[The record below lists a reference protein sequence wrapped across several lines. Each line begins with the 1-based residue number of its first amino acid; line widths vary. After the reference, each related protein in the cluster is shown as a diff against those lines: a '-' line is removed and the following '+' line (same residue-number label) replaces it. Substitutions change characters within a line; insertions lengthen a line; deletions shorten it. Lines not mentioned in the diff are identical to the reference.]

1 LTDFDE
7 FAGIALAIFLAR
19 APVDLGPHHME
30 RTLID
35 PDPDAATDAEPD
47 RQAPHFQGPSHR
59 SDGLEVAI
67 PMTKAK
73 ALVQRAIAAYL
84 RIGDLT
90 SSCRVLRQWSV
101 TRRPGLRRSHPMT
114 GVGRLAS
121 P

>member
-47 RQAPHFQGPSHR
+47 RQAPQLQGRISHR
-59 SDGLEVAI
+59 SDGLEVA
-67 PMTKAK
+67 
-73 ALVQRAIAAYL
+73 
-84 RIGDLT
+84 
-90 SSCRVLRQWSV
+90 
-101 TRRPGLRRSHPMT
+101 TR
-114 GVGRLAS
+114 
-121 P
+121 